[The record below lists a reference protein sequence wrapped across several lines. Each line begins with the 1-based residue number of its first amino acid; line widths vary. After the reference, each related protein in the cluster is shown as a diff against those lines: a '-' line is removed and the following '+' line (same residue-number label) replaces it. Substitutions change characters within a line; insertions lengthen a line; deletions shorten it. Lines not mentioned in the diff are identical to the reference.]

1 MNQATRPELVRA
13 TMSDAGYIS
22 DSDNDSGIGRPMEP
36 SEQEEDDNFSSE
48 SEGEGEDAMNP
59 PPAMHIPPEQV
70 TSSEDQ
76 QPSTSSQGS
85 SSSSSQNK
93 NKKKKPKKDSQNS
106 KSEEKKEDDNQEAEF
121 PEPAVQESET
131 DNTSKQVDTSD
142 DNAVLMMLK
151 MRRNE
156 SRKLNHA
163 EVQEEEKRSKLP
175 ANWEAKKRRVEW
187 ELLDQKAKEEAEK
200 AGKDYDIVKN
210 MNAPAQ
216 ELEYYGRKAKKKN
229 PDPGFADFAQSHFR
243 QYERISGQL
252 RVNEEAYEAQR
263 QKLGDAFYP
272 SAGDILTTGQVSTS
286 ALDKMAADIERQI
299 TKRAKYSRRRTHVD
313 DADISYINERNKK
326 FNEKCERFYGKY
338 TEEIRG
344 NLERGTAL

>member
-1 MNQATRPELVRA
+1 
-13 TMSDAGYIS
+13 MSDAGYIS

-36 SEQEEDDNFSSE
+36 AEQEQDDNFSSE
-48 SEGEGEDAMNP
+48 SEAEAEDAMNP

-76 QPSTSSQGS
+76 QPSTSNQSS

-106 KSEEKKEDDNQEAEF
+106 KSEDKKEEENQEAEF
-121 PEPAVQESET
+121 PEPVINESET
-131 DNTSKQVDTSD
+131 KTRQPVDTSD
-142 DNAVLMMLK
+142 DNALLMMLK

-187 ELLDQKAKEEAEK
+187 ELVDQKSREEAEK

-210 MNAPAQ
+210 MSASAQ

-263 QKLGDAFYP
+263 QTLGDAFYP
-272 SAGDILTTGQVSTS
+272 SAGDILTTGKVSTT

-299 TKRAKYSRRRTHVD
+299 TKRSKYSRRRTHVD

>member
-1 MNQATRPELVRA
+1 
-13 TMSDAGYIS
+13 MSDAGYIS

-36 SEQEEDDNFSSE
+36 AEQEQDDNFSSE
-48 SEGEGEDAMNP
+48 SEAEAEDAMNP

-76 QPSTSSQGS
+76 QPSTSNQSS

-106 KSEEKKEDDNQEAEF
+106 KSEDKKEEENQEAEF
-121 PEPAVQESET
+121 PEPVINESET
-131 DNTSKQVDTSD
+131 KTRQPVDTSD
-142 DNAVLMMLK
+142 DNALLMMLK

-187 ELLDQKAKEEAEK
+187 ELVDQKSREEAEK

-210 MNAPAQ
+210 MSASAQ

-263 QKLGDAFYP
+263 QTLGDAFYP
-272 SAGDILTTGQVSTS
+272 SAGDILTTGKVSTT
-286 ALDKMAADIERQI
+286 ALEKMAADIERQI
-299 TKRAKYSRRRTHVD
+299 TKRSKYSRRRTHVD